1 MWHLNRIY
9 PRSRNESLS
18 TVDELTYNA
27 TRNLM
32 IVAAF
37 FFPIS
42 ILIISGNSSTFV
54 IDVLFAVLGILLL
67 LLLVSY
73 RLLERYYLAS
83 QVIWQIG
90 LLGAIVTAIWST
102 RVPEIALLSGLI
114 PLISVMTLGIPGAF
128 LSGLTIIAITSWV
141 GNPSLFPAF
150 SPALGWVIV
159 AIAIFCGM
167 IGWAA
172 TNPLLMAAEWSLL
185 SLKEAH
191 KYLHDAREQRVELL
205 QIQED
210 LVQANRELARLSDR
224 LKVLQQVA
232 DEARQ
237 AKAEFVANVSHEL
250 RTPLNMIIGFSD
262 VIIQNPQLYGSR
274 LPAALLTD
282 VTAIRRNTEHLSNL
296 VNDVLDLSQV
306 EAGRMALRKEWA
318 SAPEII
324 DSALSVVKGL
334 FESKG
339 LYIKTEISSSTPLVY
354 CDPVRIRQVIINLLS
369 NAGRFTD
376 RGGIEITCH
385 PSQDAV
391 TISVIDTGRGIS
403 ETDQKRV
410 FEPFQ
415 QVDNSIRRKHGGSGL
430 GLTISKQFVD
440 MHGGHMWLES
450 QLNKGTLIGFDLP
463 LETLVEEA
471 PIHYQNYHKF
481 FNPEDE
487 IGYRLRN
494 RPFKA
499 PLPTVTPRFI
509 VVENGKTLKNLLNR
523 YLPDVEVTLVS
534 DPNQAIT
541 ELNRSPAQLLI
552 LNTSSDDPNPFPAR
566 LPYNTPV
573 VYCYVPGETEAARRL
588 GVIDYLVK
596 PVSVT
601 KLQSII
607 EKLTEDETKTI
618 LVVDD
623 EPDELHLFVRMLE
636 AMPIHHRIL
645 QATDGVHAL
654 SMIRNRKPDIIL
666 MDLIMPGMDGF
677 QVLAEKSRDQSIS
690 GIPVIVIS
698 ARDPIGEP
706 MLGNTLSISQ
716 SSGFTVANLMDCL
729 QALSDVLSPL
739 SETRKT

>member
-1 MWHLNRIY
+1 MWHLNRTY
-9 PRSRNESLS
+9 PKNRNESLS
-18 TVDELTYNA
+18 TVDELTFSA

-32 IVAAF
+32 IAAAF
-37 FFPIS
+37 FLPIS
-42 ILIISGNSSTFV
+42 ILIVSGNSSTFV

-90 LLGAIVTAIWST
+90 LLGTIAAAIWAT

-128 LSGLTIIAITSWV
+128 LSGLTVLAITSWV
-141 GNPSLFPAF
+141 GNSSLFPAF
-150 SPALGWVIV
+150 SPALGWVIL
-159 AIAIFCGM
+159 AIAVFCGM

-224 LKVLQQVA
+224 LKVLQQIA

-262 VIIQNPQLYGSR
+262 VIIQNPQMYGSR

-339 LYIKTEISSSTPLVY
+339 LYIKTDISSSIPLVY

-391 TISVIDTGRGIS
+391 TISVRDTGRGIS
-403 ETDQKRV
+403 ESDQKRV
-410 FEPFQ
+410 FQPFQ

-450 QLNKGTLIGFDLP
+450 QLNKGTLIGFELP

-471 PIHYQNYHKF
+471 QIHYQNYHKF
-481 FNPEDE
+481 L
-487 IGYRLRN
+487 IQKMKLVTGYAA
-494 RPFKA
+494 A
-499 PLPTVTPRFI
+499 PL
-509 VVENGKTLKNLLNR
+509 
-523 YLPDVEVTLVS
+523 
-534 DPNQAIT
+534 
-541 ELNRSPAQLLI
+541 
-552 LNTSSDDPNPFPAR
+552 R
-566 LPYNTPV
+566 LPFLSLP
-573 VYCYVPGETEAARRL
+573 P
-588 GVIDYLVK
+588 
-596 PVSVT
+596 
-601 KLQSII
+601 
-607 EKLTEDETKTI
+607 
-618 LVVDD
+618 
-623 EPDELHLFVRMLE
+623 
-636 AMPIHHRIL
+636 
-645 QATDGVHAL
+645 AL
-654 SMIRNRKPDIIL
+654 
-666 MDLIMPGMDGF
+666 
-677 QVLAEKSRDQSIS
+677 
-690 GIPVIVIS
+690 
-698 ARDPIGEP
+698 
-706 MLGNTLSISQ
+706 LS
-716 SSGFTVANLMDCL
+716 
-729 QALSDVLSPL
+729 
-739 SETRKT
+739 

>member
-9 PRSRNESLS
+9 AKNRVEFLS
-18 TVDELTYNA
+18 TVDELRYNA
-27 TRNLM
+27 ARNLM
-32 IVAAF
+32 IAVTV
-37 FFPIS
+37 FFPTS
-42 ILIISGNSSTFV
+42 IFILSGNSSTFV
-54 IDVLFAVLGILLL
+54 INALFAVLGVLLL
-67 LLLVSY
+67 LLFISY

-83 QVIWQIG
+83 QVICQLG
-90 LLGAIVTAIWST
+90 LFAAIVTAIWAT

-114 PLISVMTLGIPGAF
+114 PLISVMTIGIPGAI
-128 LSGLTIIAITSWV
+128 LSGFTVIAITNWV

-150 SPALGWVIV
+150 SPAMSWMIIVIAV
-159 AIAIFCGM
+159 FCGM

-172 TNPLLMAAEWSLL
+172 TNPLLMATEWSLY
-185 SLKEAH
+185 SVEEAH
-191 KYLHDAREQRVELL
+191 KHLNEAREQRVELL
-205 QIQED
+205 QIQND

-232 DEARQ
+232 EEARQ

-262 VIIQNPQLYGSR
+262 VIIQNPQLYGGR

-282 VTAIRRNTEHLSNL
+282 ITAIRRNTKHLSNL

-306 EAGRMALRKEWA
+306 EAGRMALSKEWV
-318 SAPEII
+318 SIPEIV

-339 LYIKTEISSSTPLVY
+339 LYIKMNISSSIPLVY

-376 RGGIEITCH
+376 RGGIEVTCQ

-391 TISVIDTGRGIS
+391 TISVRDTGPGIFES
-403 ETDQKRV
+403 DQKKV

-415 QVDNSIRRKHGGSGL
+415 QVDNSIRRRYSGSGL
-430 GLTISKQFVD
+430 GLTISKQFVE

-450 QLNKGTLIGFDLP
+450 QINKGTLIGFNLP
-463 LETLVEEA
+463 LETRVEEA
-471 PIHYQNYHKF
+471 PIHYQNYRRS

-487 IGYRLRN
+487 SGYKLRN
-494 RPFKA
+494 RPFRA
-499 PLPTVTPRFI
+499 PPPIVPPRFI
-509 VVENGKTLKNLLNR
+509 VVENGKTLNNLLNR
-523 YLPDVEVTLVS
+523 YLPGVEVTLVS
-534 DPNQAIT
+534 DPDQAIT

-552 LNTSSDDPNPFPAR
+552 LNTSSDESDPFPSR
-566 LPYNTPV
+566 LPFSTPV
-573 VYCYVPGETEAARRL
+573 VRCFVPGEYEVAKRL
-588 GVIDYLVK
+588 GVTDYLVK
-596 PVSVT
+596 PVSLT
-601 KLQSII
+601 KLQNAI
-607 EKLTEDETKTI
+607 EKLSGEEAKTI

-636 AMPIHHRIL
+636 SMPTRHRIL
-645 QATDGVHAL
+645 QTTDGVRAL

-690 GIPVIVIS
+690 SIPVIIIS
-698 ARDPIGEP
+698 VRDPTGEP

-716 SSGFTVANLMDCL
+716 GGGFTVANLMDCL
-729 QALSDVLSPL
+729 QALSNVISPL
-739 SETRKT
+739 SKTRKT